1 MHNMSSRFYN
11 YLSEKIISYF
21 KNNNPL
27 SGDKF
32 YVQFET
38 EEQVV
43 TLYKELKNNTIV
55 EKFVYHDDKRAQTYE
70 SYQLKFGECFLIVA
84 AAIEGGVHPDF
95 LAQLR
100 NMVGRDAGYENKAIL
115 FIHCSSLDSILGGA
129 GSLSKEGMPLNI
141 GLLKKDINRKI
152 QETGFGRVD
161 KHILLQYLK
170 NKSNELE
177 GTNESIFDYE
187 DIIEVLG
194 DSQITSSEY
203 RTFELFPDE
212 NLEGLNEKKLI
223 ARLND
228 NHSHYVRISEIHN
241 YGLDET
247 RLEKYYGED
256 GAKRL
261 AKDDW
266 KDLTYPEIEK
276 FIDNKK
282 NKPVIEYFPIET
294 NSFIWDRE
302 EGNTKAKSRIR
313 NIIIFYNGIEDEYRL
328 ALPFSDFT
336 RKDNVSINKGY
347 EAQLECISTG
357 KKLLVVLKRVLDQ
370 SSFYCVKY
378 NDAGTRFEF
387 KIAVLRCNQSLLGD
401 IKTQYTIEIAK
412 KPDESSIRINTED
425 DSIVFYPNNEQVNKE
440 KLNESNQVIILD
452 SSKKTIVSIN
462 DDFQN
467 PDDSDDIKFAISD
480 GTFDL
485 NLTKAYVAERPI
497 VIDGMKLWYLK
508 NTRKRNFEL
517 VNENNLFFG
526 TKRYFTRGEFRKT
539 LQMERAFIHQSA
551 PLVTITGENQYN
563 AVKLELPEKVQ
574 SAFDALITY
583 FQEAHEI
590 PSLVY
595 VNEELKILYNNYVSA
610 IKEEVSSIK
619 DGDYLNE
626 PQKNL
631 FYIGMM
637 NNLTGD
643 NELFLTP
650 LHPIN
655 VSYQLFVLNTD
666 ISGIDES
673 EDDLIRKF
681 QNTALFPYINIDPVS
696 KENKIFVPVEQLH
709 SPEWK
714 IYVEESL
721 PRYKGSKDFVSK
733 LVSEKVREF
742 VEHFSYLFSS
752 SVHAPVRINLIN
764 TGDCREVVQGLVQ
777 FYVRELN
784 NSKRVMPIQVTM
796 YSDQKMDNAF
806 EIMSKED
813 NADELI
819 QILSLKLQVEDMSP
833 DEIIDIYRENVRFY
847 YKNIYDELDYAHITF
862 MELDDDNQA
871 ITTQMEDIPTGVVMN
886 GFSSGVSSVLLGNSY
901 RTGFGTKYL
910 DVNTSLLDT
919 VVSYNSLN
927 AAINGDAYRRGV
939 CETLKMSPGK
949 EQMLDRVY
957 TASNW
962 VTFIKPKVDLNYFKS
977 DPSAKDLMII
987 HYSDQYNLTSSG
999 YDAITVT
1006 KKSKQYQDAI
1016 SRYLKKNGVDD
1027 VEHHAKNIINMFNAL
1042 NGDWLLR
1049 MLSYKS
1055 HFPVE
1060 KLSILSAMKLA
1071 VKRYAVEGVTWVPIS
1086 LEEILRVSGAVGL
1099 SRNEAMFSAKNLGF
1113 EGSTSDDLLLVGIS
1127 NKNGV
1132 KIAFYPIE
1140 VKVGHVENGY
1150 LDKGVHQ
1157 AKKTRQIFDDIL
1169 GKGTC
1174 KDKSIKTRLYRNFFV
1189 QQVMVNAEKM
1199 LMYEVGDGNQGWQ
1212 EIVDS
1217 DLRKDLLSENYEI
1230 VDSLVPD
1237 MGKAGVISFKDDN
1250 VQKHE
1255 HRYEEV
1261 LVVEKSK
1268 TEGVN
1273 LLAVP
1278 FSEIE
1283 SVKWD
1288 MVQDIS
1294 ELEEIKEESNITV
1307 EDSEKEENDVVQ
1319 VTESTTDKMEPVHLD
1334 KKPEVVRVLIGR
1346 DKYKHDIYWEF
1357 GNKALANR
1365 HLLITGTSG
1374 QGKTYSIQTM
1384 LYELARCDISSVIFD
1399 YTEGFMLQQLEPP
1412 FKESLDGKI
1421 VQKIVYSTGVPI
1433 NPFKRHEVDLAGM
1446 KILEKESDVAA
1457 RLSDIFSH
1465 VYDFGAQ
1472 QNAAIFEAAYNGLVK
1487 YGDNMN
1493 IRKFQQELEE
1503 VAEINKA
1510 ANTVI
1515 SKMTPFFRTVDF
1527 TEDPEFDWEN
1537 ILYNDEGKVN
1547 IIQLT
1552 LFSREM
1558 QVIITEMML
1567 WDAWYYTKKF
1577 GSKDKPF
1584 VVVLDEAQNLSHTI
1598 KSPSA
1603 AILTEG
1609 RKFGWS
1615 AWFATQSLK
1624 ILKDDEVVR
1633 LLQASFKLY
1642 FKPTDDEM
1650 TKISKQIDVTGD
1662 GNWLSVIQGLQK
1674 GQCIVVGDRML
1685 ANGKVGAVSPTVT
1698 NVLSF
1703 ENRQSEC

>member
-574 SAFDALITY
+574 SAFDALI
-583 FQEAHEI
+583 
-590 PSLVY
+590 
-595 VNEELKILYNNYVSA
+595 
-610 IKEEVSSIK
+610 
-619 DGDYLNE
+619 
-626 PQKNL
+626 
-631 FYIGMM
+631 
-637 NNLTGD
+637 
-643 NELFLTP
+643 
-650 LHPIN
+650 
-655 VSYQLFVLNTD
+655 
-666 ISGIDES
+666 
-673 EDDLIRKF
+673 
-681 QNTALFPYINIDPVS
+681 
-696 KENKIFVPVEQLH
+696 
-709 SPEWK
+709 
-714 IYVEESL
+714 
-721 PRYKGSKDFVSK
+721 
-733 LVSEKVREF
+733 
-742 VEHFSYLFSS
+742 
-752 SVHAPVRINLIN
+752 SV
-764 TGDCREVVQGLVQ
+764 C
-777 FYVRELN
+777 
-784 NSKRVMPIQVTM
+784 
-796 YSDQKMDNAF
+796 
-806 EIMSKED
+806 
-813 NADELI
+813 
-819 QILSLKLQVEDMSP
+819 
-833 DEIIDIYRENVRFY
+833 
-847 YKNIYDELDYAHITF
+847 
-862 MELDDDNQA
+862 
-871 ITTQMEDIPTGVVMN
+871 
-886 GFSSGVSSVLLGNSY
+886 
-901 RTGFGTKYL
+901 
-910 DVNTSLLDT
+910 
-919 VVSYNSLN
+919 
-927 AAINGDAYRRGV
+927 
-939 CETLKMSPGK
+939 
-949 EQMLDRVY
+949 
-957 TASNW
+957 
-962 VTFIKPKVDLNYFKS
+962 
-977 DPSAKDLMII
+977 
-987 HYSDQYNLTSSG
+987 
-999 YDAITVT
+999 
-1006 KKSKQYQDAI
+1006 
-1016 SRYLKKNGVDD
+1016 
-1027 VEHHAKNIINMFNAL
+1027 
-1042 NGDWLLR
+1042 
-1049 MLSYKS
+1049 
-1055 HFPVE
+1055 
-1060 KLSILSAMKLA
+1060 
-1071 VKRYAVEGVTWVPIS
+1071 
-1086 LEEILRVSGAVGL
+1086 
-1099 SRNEAMFSAKNLGF
+1099 
-1113 EGSTSDDLLLVGIS
+1113 
-1127 NKNGV
+1127 
-1132 KIAFYPIE
+1132 
-1140 VKVGHVENGY
+1140 
-1150 LDKGVHQ
+1150 
-1157 AKKTRQIFDDIL
+1157 
-1169 GKGTC
+1169 
-1174 KDKSIKTRLYRNFFV
+1174 
-1189 QQVMVNAEKM
+1189 
-1199 LMYEVGDGNQGWQ
+1199 
-1212 EIVDS
+1212 
-1217 DLRKDLLSENYEI
+1217 
-1230 VDSLVPD
+1230 
-1237 MGKAGVISFKDDN
+1237 
-1250 VQKHE
+1250 
-1255 HRYEEV
+1255 
-1261 LVVEKSK
+1261 
-1268 TEGVN
+1268 
-1273 LLAVP
+1273 
-1278 FSEIE
+1278 
-1283 SVKWD
+1283 
-1288 MVQDIS
+1288 
-1294 ELEEIKEESNITV
+1294 
-1307 EDSEKEENDVVQ
+1307 
-1319 VTESTTDKMEPVHLD
+1319 
-1334 KKPEVVRVLIGR
+1334 
-1346 DKYKHDIYWEF
+1346 
-1357 GNKALANR
+1357 
-1365 HLLITGTSG
+1365 
-1374 QGKTYSIQTM
+1374 
-1384 LYELARCDISSVIFD
+1384 
-1399 YTEGFMLQQLEPP
+1399 
-1412 FKESLDGKI
+1412 
-1421 VQKIVYSTGVPI
+1421 
-1433 NPFKRHEVDLAGM
+1433 
-1446 KILEKESDVAA
+1446 
-1457 RLSDIFSH
+1457 
-1465 VYDFGAQ
+1465 
-1472 QNAAIFEAAYNGLVK
+1472 
-1487 YGDNMN
+1487 
-1493 IRKFQQELEE
+1493 
-1503 VAEINKA
+1503 
-1510 ANTVI
+1510 
-1515 SKMTPFFRTVDF
+1515 
-1527 TEDPEFDWEN
+1527 
-1537 ILYNDEGKVN
+1537 
-1547 IIQLT
+1547 
-1552 LFSREM
+1552 
-1558 QVIITEMML
+1558 
-1567 WDAWYYTKKF
+1567 
-1577 GSKDKPF
+1577 
-1584 VVVLDEAQNLSHTI
+1584 
-1598 KSPSA
+1598 
-1603 AILTEG
+1603 
-1609 RKFGWS
+1609 
-1615 AWFATQSLK
+1615 
-1624 ILKDDEVVR
+1624 
-1633 LLQASFKLY
+1633 
-1642 FKPTDDEM
+1642 
-1650 TKISKQIDVTGD
+1650 
-1662 GNWLSVIQGLQK
+1662 
-1674 GQCIVVGDRML
+1674 
-1685 ANGKVGAVSPTVT
+1685 
-1698 NVLSF
+1698 
-1703 ENRQSEC
+1703 

>member
-1 MHNMSSRFYN
+1 MSSRFYN

-583 FQEAHEI
+583 FQGKR
-590 PSLVY
+590 
-595 VNEELKILYNNYVSA
+595 KIL
-610 IKEEVSSIK
+610 
-619 DGDYLNE
+619 
-626 PQKNL
+626 
-631 FYIGMM
+631 
-637 NNLTGD
+637 
-643 NELFLTP
+643 
-650 LHPIN
+650 
-655 VSYQLFVLNTD
+655 
-666 ISGIDES
+666 
-673 EDDLIRKF
+673 
-681 QNTALFPYINIDPVS
+681 
-696 KENKIFVPVEQLH
+696 
-709 SPEWK
+709 
-714 IYVEESL
+714 
-721 PRYKGSKDFVSK
+721 
-733 LVSEKVREF
+733 
-742 VEHFSYLFSS
+742 
-752 SVHAPVRINLIN
+752 
-764 TGDCREVVQGLVQ
+764 
-777 FYVRELN
+777 
-784 NSKRVMPIQVTM
+784 
-796 YSDQKMDNAF
+796 
-806 EIMSKED
+806 
-813 NADELI
+813 
-819 QILSLKLQVEDMSP
+819 
-833 DEIIDIYRENVRFY
+833 
-847 YKNIYDELDYAHITF
+847 
-862 MELDDDNQA
+862 
-871 ITTQMEDIPTGVVMN
+871 
-886 GFSSGVSSVLLGNSY
+886 
-901 RTGFGTKYL
+901 
-910 DVNTSLLDT
+910 
-919 VVSYNSLN
+919 
-927 AAINGDAYRRGV
+927 
-939 CETLKMSPGK
+939 
-949 EQMLDRVY
+949 
-957 TASNW
+957 
-962 VTFIKPKVDLNYFKS
+962 
-977 DPSAKDLMII
+977 
-987 HYSDQYNLTSSG
+987 
-999 YDAITVT
+999 
-1006 KKSKQYQDAI
+1006 
-1016 SRYLKKNGVDD
+1016 
-1027 VEHHAKNIINMFNAL
+1027 
-1042 NGDWLLR
+1042 LR
-1049 MLSYKS
+1049 C
-1055 HFPVE
+1055 P
-1060 KLSILSAMKLA
+1060 
-1071 VKRYAVEGVTWVPIS
+1071 
-1086 LEEILRVSGAVGL
+1086 
-1099 SRNEAMFSAKNLGF
+1099 
-1113 EGSTSDDLLLVGIS
+1113 
-1127 NKNGV
+1127 
-1132 KIAFYPIE
+1132 
-1140 VKVGHVENGY
+1140 
-1150 LDKGVHQ
+1150 
-1157 AKKTRQIFDDIL
+1157 
-1169 GKGTC
+1169 
-1174 KDKSIKTRLYRNFFV
+1174 
-1189 QQVMVNAEKM
+1189 
-1199 LMYEVGDGNQGWQ
+1199 
-1212 EIVDS
+1212 
-1217 DLRKDLLSENYEI
+1217 
-1230 VDSLVPD
+1230 
-1237 MGKAGVISFKDDN
+1237 
-1250 VQKHE
+1250 
-1255 HRYEEV
+1255 
-1261 LVVEKSK
+1261 
-1268 TEGVN
+1268 
-1273 LLAVP
+1273 
-1278 FSEIE
+1278 
-1283 SVKWD
+1283 
-1288 MVQDIS
+1288 
-1294 ELEEIKEESNITV
+1294 
-1307 EDSEKEENDVVQ
+1307 
-1319 VTESTTDKMEPVHLD
+1319 
-1334 KKPEVVRVLIGR
+1334 
-1346 DKYKHDIYWEF
+1346 
-1357 GNKALANR
+1357 
-1365 HLLITGTSG
+1365 
-1374 QGKTYSIQTM
+1374 
-1384 LYELARCDISSVIFD
+1384 
-1399 YTEGFMLQQLEPP
+1399 
-1412 FKESLDGKI
+1412 
-1421 VQKIVYSTGVPI
+1421 
-1433 NPFKRHEVDLAGM
+1433 
-1446 KILEKESDVAA
+1446 
-1457 RLSDIFSH
+1457 
-1465 VYDFGAQ
+1465 
-1472 QNAAIFEAAYNGLVK
+1472 
-1487 YGDNMN
+1487 
-1493 IRKFQQELEE
+1493 
-1503 VAEINKA
+1503 
-1510 ANTVI
+1510 
-1515 SKMTPFFRTVDF
+1515 
-1527 TEDPEFDWEN
+1527 
-1537 ILYNDEGKVN
+1537 
-1547 IIQLT
+1547 
-1552 LFSREM
+1552 
-1558 QVIITEMML
+1558 
-1567 WDAWYYTKKF
+1567 
-1577 GSKDKPF
+1577 
-1584 VVVLDEAQNLSHTI
+1584 
-1598 KSPSA
+1598 
-1603 AILTEG
+1603 
-1609 RKFGWS
+1609 
-1615 AWFATQSLK
+1615 
-1624 ILKDDEVVR
+1624 
-1633 LLQASFKLY
+1633 
-1642 FKPTDDEM
+1642 
-1650 TKISKQIDVTGD
+1650 
-1662 GNWLSVIQGLQK
+1662 
-1674 GQCIVVGDRML
+1674 
-1685 ANGKVGAVSPTVT
+1685 
-1698 NVLSF
+1698 
-1703 ENRQSEC
+1703 

>member
-1 MHNMSSRFYN
+1 MSSRFYN

-574 SAFDALITY
+574 SAFDAR
-583 FQEAHEI
+583 
-590 PSLVY
+590 
-595 VNEELKILYNNYVSA
+595 
-610 IKEEVSSIK
+610 IK
-619 DGDYLNE
+619 D
-626 PQKNL
+626 
-631 FYIGMM
+631 
-637 NNLTGD
+637 
-643 NELFLTP
+643 
-650 LHPIN
+650 
-655 VSYQLFVLNTD
+655 
-666 ISGIDES
+666 
-673 EDDLIRKF
+673 
-681 QNTALFPYINIDPVS
+681 
-696 KENKIFVPVEQLH
+696 
-709 SPEWK
+709 
-714 IYVEESL
+714 
-721 PRYKGSKDFVSK
+721 
-733 LVSEKVREF
+733 
-742 VEHFSYLFSS
+742 
-752 SVHAPVRINLIN
+752 
-764 TGDCREVVQGLVQ
+764 
-777 FYVRELN
+777 
-784 NSKRVMPIQVTM
+784 
-796 YSDQKMDNAF
+796 
-806 EIMSKED
+806 
-813 NADELI
+813 
-819 QILSLKLQVEDMSP
+819 
-833 DEIIDIYRENVRFY
+833 
-847 YKNIYDELDYAHITF
+847 
-862 MELDDDNQA
+862 
-871 ITTQMEDIPTGVVMN
+871 
-886 GFSSGVSSVLLGNSY
+886 
-901 RTGFGTKYL
+901 
-910 DVNTSLLDT
+910 
-919 VVSYNSLN
+919 
-927 AAINGDAYRRGV
+927 
-939 CETLKMSPGK
+939 TL
-949 EQMLDRVY
+949 
-957 TASNW
+957 
-962 VTFIKPKVDLNYFKS
+962 
-977 DPSAKDLMII
+977 
-987 HYSDQYNLTSSG
+987 
-999 YDAITVT
+999 
-1006 KKSKQYQDAI
+1006 
-1016 SRYLKKNGVDD
+1016 
-1027 VEHHAKNIINMFNAL
+1027 
-1042 NGDWLLR
+1042 
-1049 MLSYKS
+1049 
-1055 HFPVE
+1055 
-1060 KLSILSAMKLA
+1060 
-1071 VKRYAVEGVTWVPIS
+1071 
-1086 LEEILRVSGAVGL
+1086 
-1099 SRNEAMFSAKNLGF
+1099 
-1113 EGSTSDDLLLVGIS
+1113 
-1127 NKNGV
+1127 
-1132 KIAFYPIE
+1132 
-1140 VKVGHVENGY
+1140 
-1150 LDKGVHQ
+1150 
-1157 AKKTRQIFDDIL
+1157 
-1169 GKGTC
+1169 
-1174 KDKSIKTRLYRNFFV
+1174 
-1189 QQVMVNAEKM
+1189 
-1199 LMYEVGDGNQGWQ
+1199 
-1212 EIVDS
+1212 
-1217 DLRKDLLSENYEI
+1217 
-1230 VDSLVPD
+1230 
-1237 MGKAGVISFKDDN
+1237 
-1250 VQKHE
+1250 
-1255 HRYEEV
+1255 
-1261 LVVEKSK
+1261 
-1268 TEGVN
+1268 
-1273 LLAVP
+1273 
-1278 FSEIE
+1278 
-1283 SVKWD
+1283 
-1288 MVQDIS
+1288 
-1294 ELEEIKEESNITV
+1294 
-1307 EDSEKEENDVVQ
+1307 
-1319 VTESTTDKMEPVHLD
+1319 
-1334 KKPEVVRVLIGR
+1334 
-1346 DKYKHDIYWEF
+1346 
-1357 GNKALANR
+1357 
-1365 HLLITGTSG
+1365 
-1374 QGKTYSIQTM
+1374 
-1384 LYELARCDISSVIFD
+1384 
-1399 YTEGFMLQQLEPP
+1399 
-1412 FKESLDGKI
+1412 
-1421 VQKIVYSTGVPI
+1421 
-1433 NPFKRHEVDLAGM
+1433 
-1446 KILEKESDVAA
+1446 
-1457 RLSDIFSH
+1457 
-1465 VYDFGAQ
+1465 
-1472 QNAAIFEAAYNGLVK
+1472 
-1487 YGDNMN
+1487 
-1493 IRKFQQELEE
+1493 
-1503 VAEINKA
+1503 
-1510 ANTVI
+1510 
-1515 SKMTPFFRTVDF
+1515 
-1527 TEDPEFDWEN
+1527 
-1537 ILYNDEGKVN
+1537 
-1547 IIQLT
+1547 
-1552 LFSREM
+1552 
-1558 QVIITEMML
+1558 
-1567 WDAWYYTKKF
+1567 
-1577 GSKDKPF
+1577 
-1584 VVVLDEAQNLSHTI
+1584 
-1598 KSPSA
+1598 
-1603 AILTEG
+1603 
-1609 RKFGWS
+1609 
-1615 AWFATQSLK
+1615 
-1624 ILKDDEVVR
+1624 
-1633 LLQASFKLY
+1633 
-1642 FKPTDDEM
+1642 
-1650 TKISKQIDVTGD
+1650 
-1662 GNWLSVIQGLQK
+1662 
-1674 GQCIVVGDRML
+1674 
-1685 ANGKVGAVSPTVT
+1685 
-1698 NVLSF
+1698 
-1703 ENRQSEC
+1703 

>member
-95 LAQLR
+95 MAQLR

-328 ALPFSDFT
+328 ALPFSDFP

-583 FQEAHEI
+583 F
-590 PSLVY
+590 
-595 VNEELKILYNNYVSA
+595 
-610 IKEEVSSIK
+610 
-619 DGDYLNE
+619 
-626 PQKNL
+626 
-631 FYIGMM
+631 
-637 NNLTGD
+637 
-643 NELFLTP
+643 
-650 LHPIN
+650 
-655 VSYQLFVLNTD
+655 
-666 ISGIDES
+666 
-673 EDDLIRKF
+673 
-681 QNTALFPYINIDPVS
+681 
-696 KENKIFVPVEQLH
+696 
-709 SPEWK
+709 
-714 IYVEESL
+714 
-721 PRYKGSKDFVSK
+721 
-733 LVSEKVREF
+733 
-742 VEHFSYLFSS
+742 
-752 SVHAPVRINLIN
+752 
-764 TGDCREVVQGLVQ
+764 
-777 FYVRELN
+777 
-784 NSKRVMPIQVTM
+784 
-796 YSDQKMDNAF
+796 
-806 EIMSKED
+806 
-813 NADELI
+813 
-819 QILSLKLQVEDMSP
+819 
-833 DEIIDIYRENVRFY
+833 
-847 YKNIYDELDYAHITF
+847 
-862 MELDDDNQA
+862 
-871 ITTQMEDIPTGVVMN
+871 
-886 GFSSGVSSVLLGNSY
+886 
-901 RTGFGTKYL
+901 
-910 DVNTSLLDT
+910 
-919 VVSYNSLN
+919 
-927 AAINGDAYRRGV
+927 
-939 CETLKMSPGK
+939 
-949 EQMLDRVY
+949 
-957 TASNW
+957 
-962 VTFIKPKVDLNYFKS
+962 
-977 DPSAKDLMII
+977 
-987 HYSDQYNLTSSG
+987 
-999 YDAITVT
+999 
-1006 KKSKQYQDAI
+1006 
-1016 SRYLKKNGVDD
+1016 
-1027 VEHHAKNIINMFNAL
+1027 
-1042 NGDWLLR
+1042 
-1049 MLSYKS
+1049 
-1055 HFPVE
+1055 
-1060 KLSILSAMKLA
+1060 
-1071 VKRYAVEGVTWVPIS
+1071 
-1086 LEEILRVSGAVGL
+1086 
-1099 SRNEAMFSAKNLGF
+1099 
-1113 EGSTSDDLLLVGIS
+1113 
-1127 NKNGV
+1127 
-1132 KIAFYPIE
+1132 
-1140 VKVGHVENGY
+1140 
-1150 LDKGVHQ
+1150 
-1157 AKKTRQIFDDIL
+1157 
-1169 GKGTC
+1169 
-1174 KDKSIKTRLYRNFFV
+1174 
-1189 QQVMVNAEKM
+1189 
-1199 LMYEVGDGNQGWQ
+1199 
-1212 EIVDS
+1212 
-1217 DLRKDLLSENYEI
+1217 
-1230 VDSLVPD
+1230 
-1237 MGKAGVISFKDDN
+1237 
-1250 VQKHE
+1250 
-1255 HRYEEV
+1255 
-1261 LVVEKSK
+1261 
-1268 TEGVN
+1268 
-1273 LLAVP
+1273 
-1278 FSEIE
+1278 
-1283 SVKWD
+1283 
-1288 MVQDIS
+1288 
-1294 ELEEIKEESNITV
+1294 
-1307 EDSEKEENDVVQ
+1307 
-1319 VTESTTDKMEPVHLD
+1319 
-1334 KKPEVVRVLIGR
+1334 
-1346 DKYKHDIYWEF
+1346 
-1357 GNKALANR
+1357 
-1365 HLLITGTSG
+1365 
-1374 QGKTYSIQTM
+1374 
-1384 LYELARCDISSVIFD
+1384 
-1399 YTEGFMLQQLEPP
+1399 
-1412 FKESLDGKI
+1412 
-1421 VQKIVYSTGVPI
+1421 
-1433 NPFKRHEVDLAGM
+1433 
-1446 KILEKESDVAA
+1446 
-1457 RLSDIFSH
+1457 
-1465 VYDFGAQ
+1465 
-1472 QNAAIFEAAYNGLVK
+1472 
-1487 YGDNMN
+1487 
-1493 IRKFQQELEE
+1493 
-1503 VAEINKA
+1503 
-1510 ANTVI
+1510 
-1515 SKMTPFFRTVDF
+1515 
-1527 TEDPEFDWEN
+1527 
-1537 ILYNDEGKVN
+1537 
-1547 IIQLT
+1547 
-1552 LFSREM
+1552 
-1558 QVIITEMML
+1558 
-1567 WDAWYYTKKF
+1567 
-1577 GSKDKPF
+1577 
-1584 VVVLDEAQNLSHTI
+1584 
-1598 KSPSA
+1598 
-1603 AILTEG
+1603 
-1609 RKFGWS
+1609 
-1615 AWFATQSLK
+1615 
-1624 ILKDDEVVR
+1624 
-1633 LLQASFKLY
+1633 
-1642 FKPTDDEM
+1642 
-1650 TKISKQIDVTGD
+1650 
-1662 GNWLSVIQGLQK
+1662 
-1674 GQCIVVGDRML
+1674 
-1685 ANGKVGAVSPTVT
+1685 
-1698 NVLSF
+1698 
-1703 ENRQSEC
+1703 

>member
-1 MHNMSSRFYN
+1 MSSRFYN

-563 AVKLELPEKVQ
+563 AVKLELPE
-574 SAFDALITY
+574 
-583 FQEAHEI
+583 
-590 PSLVY
+590 
-595 VNEELKILYNNYVSA
+595 
-610 IKEEVSSIK
+610 
-619 DGDYLNE
+619 
-626 PQKNL
+626 
-631 FYIGMM
+631 
-637 NNLTGD
+637 
-643 NELFLTP
+643 
-650 LHPIN
+650 
-655 VSYQLFVLNTD
+655 
-666 ISGIDES
+666 
-673 EDDLIRKF
+673 
-681 QNTALFPYINIDPVS
+681 
-696 KENKIFVPVEQLH
+696 
-709 SPEWK
+709 
-714 IYVEESL
+714 
-721 PRYKGSKDFVSK
+721 
-733 LVSEKVREF
+733 
-742 VEHFSYLFSS
+742 
-752 SVHAPVRINLIN
+752 
-764 TGDCREVVQGLVQ
+764 
-777 FYVRELN
+777 
-784 NSKRVMPIQVTM
+784 
-796 YSDQKMDNAF
+796 
-806 EIMSKED
+806 
-813 NADELI
+813 
-819 QILSLKLQVEDMSP
+819 
-833 DEIIDIYRENVRFY
+833 
-847 YKNIYDELDYAHITF
+847 
-862 MELDDDNQA
+862 
-871 ITTQMEDIPTGVVMN
+871 
-886 GFSSGVSSVLLGNSY
+886 
-901 RTGFGTKYL
+901 
-910 DVNTSLLDT
+910 
-919 VVSYNSLN
+919 
-927 AAINGDAYRRGV
+927 
-939 CETLKMSPGK
+939 
-949 EQMLDRVY
+949 
-957 TASNW
+957 
-962 VTFIKPKVDLNYFKS
+962 
-977 DPSAKDLMII
+977 
-987 HYSDQYNLTSSG
+987 
-999 YDAITVT
+999 
-1006 KKSKQYQDAI
+1006 
-1016 SRYLKKNGVDD
+1016 
-1027 VEHHAKNIINMFNAL
+1027 
-1042 NGDWLLR
+1042 
-1049 MLSYKS
+1049 
-1055 HFPVE
+1055 
-1060 KLSILSAMKLA
+1060 
-1071 VKRYAVEGVTWVPIS
+1071 
-1086 LEEILRVSGAVGL
+1086 
-1099 SRNEAMFSAKNLGF
+1099 
-1113 EGSTSDDLLLVGIS
+1113 
-1127 NKNGV
+1127 
-1132 KIAFYPIE
+1132 
-1140 VKVGHVENGY
+1140 
-1150 LDKGVHQ
+1150 
-1157 AKKTRQIFDDIL
+1157 
-1169 GKGTC
+1169 
-1174 KDKSIKTRLYRNFFV
+1174 
-1189 QQVMVNAEKM
+1189 
-1199 LMYEVGDGNQGWQ
+1199 
-1212 EIVDS
+1212 
-1217 DLRKDLLSENYEI
+1217 
-1230 VDSLVPD
+1230 
-1237 MGKAGVISFKDDN
+1237 
-1250 VQKHE
+1250 
-1255 HRYEEV
+1255 
-1261 LVVEKSK
+1261 
-1268 TEGVN
+1268 
-1273 LLAVP
+1273 
-1278 FSEIE
+1278 
-1283 SVKWD
+1283 
-1288 MVQDIS
+1288 
-1294 ELEEIKEESNITV
+1294 
-1307 EDSEKEENDVVQ
+1307 
-1319 VTESTTDKMEPVHLD
+1319 
-1334 KKPEVVRVLIGR
+1334 IGR
-1346 DKYKHDIYWEF
+1346 
-1357 GNKALANR
+1357 A
-1365 HLLITGTSG
+1365 
-1374 QGKTYSIQTM
+1374 
-1384 LYELARCDISSVIFD
+1384 
-1399 YTEGFMLQQLEPP
+1399 
-1412 FKESLDGKI
+1412 
-1421 VQKIVYSTGVPI
+1421 
-1433 NPFKRHEVDLAGM
+1433 
-1446 KILEKESDVAA
+1446 
-1457 RLSDIFSH
+1457 H
-1465 VYDFGAQ
+1465 V
-1472 QNAAIFEAAYNGLVK
+1472 
-1487 YGDNMN
+1487 
-1493 IRKFQQELEE
+1493 
-1503 VAEINKA
+1503 
-1510 ANTVI
+1510 
-1515 SKMTPFFRTVDF
+1515 
-1527 TEDPEFDWEN
+1527 
-1537 ILYNDEGKVN
+1537 
-1547 IIQLT
+1547 
-1552 LFSREM
+1552 
-1558 QVIITEMML
+1558 
-1567 WDAWYYTKKF
+1567 
-1577 GSKDKPF
+1577 
-1584 VVVLDEAQNLSHTI
+1584 
-1598 KSPSA
+1598 
-1603 AILTEG
+1603 
-1609 RKFGWS
+1609 
-1615 AWFATQSLK
+1615 
-1624 ILKDDEVVR
+1624 
-1633 LLQASFKLY
+1633 
-1642 FKPTDDEM
+1642 
-1650 TKISKQIDVTGD
+1650 
-1662 GNWLSVIQGLQK
+1662 
-1674 GQCIVVGDRML
+1674 
-1685 ANGKVGAVSPTVT
+1685 
-1698 NVLSF
+1698 
-1703 ENRQSEC
+1703 